1 MQSLL
6 IQGERMIVMQGCM
19 CTAISK
25 SQLETNVVAIELCTS
40 RNRFSVKYP
49 GQHKC
54 DKECASRINP
64 CSRNTGQNKFPFR
77 HILTRVDNFMKPI
90 PTSLVPRL
98 FSTLT
103 LWTLIVTT
111 VVFQSENG
119 YCLLIAAAALGSL
132 WEYFWLLK
140 VDSIPRHWRLG
151 YCAGIILLCGNFY
164 LLRNPR
170 FGSPFSENGG
180 GIFIFEAMLLALLVL
195 ILFSKTLLS
204 FKLKREMADAIAF
217 TLLGII
223 YIPWLFSFV
232 SKIIYLTPRD
242 IHGILTGQYYVLFLL
257 VVTKFTDVGAF
268 VCGSLF
274 GRHGFFPHVS
284 STKTKEGCIGALL
297 FALLSGSLFF
307 IFFQHKVPLL
317 HFTSVFIISLILGIA
332 AMAGDLA
339 ESLLKRTLQT
349 KDSSNTLPGIGG
361 GLDLID
367 SILFTAPIFYFILQ
381 VMIWEK

>member
-1 MQSLL
+1 M
-6 IQGERMIVMQGCM
+6 
-19 CTAISK
+19 
-25 SQLETNVVAIELCTS
+25 
-40 RNRFSVKYP
+40 
-49 GQHKC
+49 
-54 DKECASRINP
+54 
-64 CSRNTGQNKFPFR
+64 
-77 HILTRVDNFMKPI
+77 
-90 PTSLVPRL
+90 
-98 FSTLT
+98 
-103 LWTLIVTT
+103 
-111 VVFQSENG
+111 
-119 YCLLIAAAALGSL
+119 
-132 WEYFWLLK
+132 
-140 VDSIPRHWRLG
+140 
-151 YCAGIILLCGNFY
+151 
-164 LLRNPR
+164 
-170 FGSPFSENGG
+170 
-180 GIFIFEAMLLALLVL
+180 FEAMLLALLVL
-195 ILFSKTLLS
+195 MLFSKTLLS
-204 FKLKREMADAIAF
+204 FKLKREVADAIAF

-268 VCGSLF
+268 ICGSLF
-274 GRHGFFPHVS
+274 GRHGFFPNVS

-307 IFFQHKVPLL
+307 IFFQQKVPLL
-317 HFTSVFIISLILGIA
+317 HSSTSVLIISLILGIA
-332 AMAGDLA
+332 AIAGDLA